1 MTSKKGI
8 IAIMGS
14 GELTSSM
21 VSVHKLLIQGLTPPV
36 RAVFLDTP
44 AGFQLNVDQLSERA
58 CEYFQTHIQQ
68 PMSVASF
75 KSSADMGLY
84 ETEKTFQS
92 LRNTDYFMIGPGS
105 PTYAVRHWKQS
116 PIPEILI
123 QQIERGSCL
132 VAASAAALTLGRYTL
147 PVYEIYKVGEKLHWV
162 EGLNILGHFGLDLV
176 VIPHWNNAEG
186 GTHDTRFCYMGE
198 PRFRELESLLPEELP
213 IMGLD
218 EHTVCI
224 VDLQKGDASVLGI
237 GRMTIRFRNSE
248 RTFEKGE
255 RFSLDVLR
263 GLDHVDAVKEEVP
276 ATSLAESS
284 IPDQGE
290 SFWEQIHSLEEA
302 FKAAIDD
309 SDAAR
314 VTNALLELDKVIWE
328 AQGDLESAEF
338 ISQAR
343 DVMRDLMVLLGVR
356 LESMPSDKD
365 GILAP
370 LMESLLE
377 VREELRKNKQWELA
391 DKIRDGLDKMG
402 IVVEDTKHGSR
413 WRSITDVS

>member
-14 GELTSSM
+14 GELTPSM
-21 VSVHKLLIQGLTPPV
+21 VSVHKLLIQGFKPPV

-44 AGFQLNVDQLSERA
+44 AGFQLNVDQLSKRA
-58 CEYFQTHIQQ
+58 CDYFKTHIQQ

-75 KSSADMGLY
+75 KSSADIGLY
-84 ETEKTFQS
+84 ETEKVFQS
-92 LRNTDYFMIGPGS
+92 LRNADYFMIGPGS

-132 VAASAAALTLGRYTL
+132 VAASAAALTLGRFTL
-147 PVYEIYKVGEKLHWV
+147 PVYEIYKVGEALHWV
-162 EGLNILGHFGLDLV
+162 EGINILGHFGLDLV

-198 PRFRELESLLPEELP
+198 PRFRELESLLPEEIP
-213 IMGLD
+213 ILGLD
-218 EHTVCI
+218 EHTACI
-224 VDLQKGDASVLGI
+224 VDLEKGDASVMGI
-237 GRMTIRFRNSE
+237 GRMTIRFRKSE

-255 RFSLDVLR
+255 RFNLDVLR
-263 GLDHVDAVKEEVP
+263 GLDHVDEVKEEVP
-276 ATSLAESS
+276 ESS
-284 IPDQGE
+284 LTESSTSDQGE

-302 FKAAIDD
+302 FKSALDGT
-309 SDAAR
+309 DAAG
-314 VTNALLELDKVIWE
+314 VTNALLGLDKVIWE

-343 DVMRDLMVLLGVR
+343 DVMRELMVLLGVR
-356 LESMPSDKD
+356 LESMPSDNN
-365 GILAP
+365 GFLSP

-377 VREELRKNKQWELA
+377 VREELRKNSQWELA
-391 DKIRDGLDKMG
+391 DKIRKGLARMG
-402 IVVEDTKHGSR
+402 IVVEDTKNGSQ
-413 WRSITDVS
+413 WRNVPDVS

>member
-1 MTSKKGI
+1 
-8 IAIMGS
+8 MGS

-21 VSVHKLLIQGLTPPV
+21 VSVHKLLIQGFKPPV
-36 RAVFLDTP
+36 QAVFLDTP
-44 AGFQLNVDQLSERA
+44 AGFQLNVDQLSKRA
-58 CEYFQTHIQQ
+58 CDYFKTHIQQ

-75 KSSADMGLY
+75 KSSADIGLY

-132 VAASAAALTLGRYTL
+132 VAASAAALTLGRFTL
-147 PVYEIYKVGEKLHWV
+147 PVYEIYKVGEALHWV

-198 PRFRELESLLPEELP
+198 PRFRELESLLPEEIP

-218 EHTVCI
+218 EHTACI
-224 VDLQKGDASVLGI
+224 VDLERGDAAVMGI
-237 GRMTIRFRNSE
+237 GRMTIRFRKSE

-263 GLDHVDAVKEEVP
+263 GLDHVDEVKEE
-276 ATSLAESS
+276 ASDSSLTVSS
-284 IPDQGE
+284 ISDQGE
-290 SFWEQIHSLEEA
+290 SFWEKIHSLEEA
-302 FKAAIDD
+302 FKAALDG
-309 SDAAR
+309 SDAAG

-343 DVMRDLMVLLGVR
+343 DVMRELMVLLGVR
-356 LESMPSDKD
+356 LESMPSDKG
-365 GILAP
+365 GILTP

-377 VREELRKNKQWELA
+377 VREELRKNGQWELA
-391 DKIRDGLDKMG
+391 DKIREGLARMG
-402 IVVEDTKHGSR
+402 IVVEDTRHGSQ
-413 WRSITDVS
+413 WRIKRGQVCC

>member
-14 GELTSSM
+14 GELTASM
-21 VSVHKLLIQGLTPPV
+21 VSVHKLLIQGFTPPV
-36 RAVFLDTP
+36 QAVFIDTP
-44 AGFQLNVDQLSERA
+44 AGFQLNVDQLSKRA
-58 CEYFQTHIQQ
+58 CEYFETHIQQ
-68 PMSVASF
+68 PMRVASF
-75 KSSADMGLY
+75 KSSADIGLY

-123 QQIERGSCL
+123 RQIEKGSCL
-132 VAASAAALTLGRYTL
+132 VAASAAALTLGRFTL
-147 PVYEIYKVGEKLHWV
+147 PVYEIYKVGEALHWV
-162 EGLNILGHFGLDLV
+162 GGLNILGHFGLDLV

-224 VDLQKGDASVLGI
+224 VDLQKGEASVMGI
-237 GRMTIRFRNSE
+237 GRMTLRFRKTE

-263 GLDHVDAVKEEVP
+263 GLDHVDEVKEETP
-276 ATSLAESS
+276 ESSLTESS
-284 IPDQGE
+284 ISDQGE

-302 FKAAIDD
+302 FKAALDG
-309 SDAAR
+309 SDAAG

-356 LESMPSDKD
+356 LESKPSDK
-365 GILAP
+365 GVVLAP

-377 VREELRKNKQWELA
+377 VRDELRRNKQWELA
-391 DKIRDGLDKMG
+391 DKIREALARMG
-402 IVVEDTKHGSR
+402 IVVEDTRDGSQ
-413 WRSITDVS
+413 WRNVTDVS